1 MTRVTVF
8 AAAAALALAGAL
20 ATASAPLQAQTT
32 PPAAA
37 SPQPHQH
44 DHQAAQPSGQD
55 MSAMHEKMMADM
67 EAANARLQALLAEVT
82 AATGDAKLDALANL
96 VAALVQQR
104 QALHQQMVQG
114 GMTCPMM
121 QNMQG
126 MEQKKY

>member
-1 MTRVTVF
+1 MPRFPRKDILYYYHHFDRLTESLLPGGSLLSALHRKLVF
-8 AAAAALALAGAL
+8 ALSALPPSSKWFSAA
-20 ATASAPLQAQTT
+20 
-32 PPAAA
+32 
-37 SPQPHQH
+37 
-44 DHQAAQPSGQD
+44 
-55 MSAMHEKMMADM
+55 
-67 EAANARLQALLAEVT
+67 QALLAEVT